1 MYVAISIQNV
11 SKRYRLGEISRGQL
25 LGDIHRWW
33 MRRKARNCIRR
44 DEVAAS
50 EPEEK
55 GDFWAL
61 KDISFDIK
69 EGETI
74 GIFGA
79 NGAGKSTLLKI
90 ISRITAPTTGLVR
103 IKGRV
108 GSLLEVGTGFHPEL
122 TGRDNIYLNG
132 AILGMN
138 RDEVKRKFDDIV
150 SFAGLEQFIDTPVKR
165 YSSGMYVRLA
175 FSVAAFLEPEILI
188 VDEVLSVGDQQFQD
202 RCIQRMEEIINEG
215 RTLLFVSHGAE
226 LVRQVCR
233 RAICLKHGAMIFDGD
248 VDEAFAAYTDS
259 TKPQAD
265 DSYEQTTDEPEP
277 VDNESTGV
285 KKWHDLSTAPGDETV
300 KLQAIRVVDY
310 YGRTV
315 DIVSI
320 AQSLTIEIDF
330 VVLKGGRFLQ
340 PILQL
345 VDDVGNTLFWS
356 TDTDPELRRTPREK
370 GRYKS
375 SMFVPHDFLA
385 PGTIIIHVGVVQIA
399 REFVNHASATDV
411 LSITVIEDP
420 SENSVRG
427 GYKGPV
433 PGLIRPRMK
442 WTMAK
447 LANRQVVASSQ
458 QQTASERRAR
468 DNCL

>member
-1 MYVAISIQNV
+1 MSFAISIQNV

-25 LGDIHRWW
+25 LADIHRWW
-33 MRRKARNCIRR
+33 MRRKAHKIATR
-44 DEVAAS
+44 EHLTGP
-50 EPEEK
+50 EPREA

-61 KDISFDIK
+61 RDISLDIK

-74 GIFGA
+74 GIIGA

-90 ISRITAPTTGLVR
+90 ISRITAPTTGVVR

-108 GSLLEVGTGFHPEL
+108 GSLLEVGTGFHPQL
-122 TGRDNIYLNG
+122 TGRDNVYLNG
-132 AILGMN
+132 AILGMT
-138 RDEVKRKFDDIV
+138 RGEVKSKFDDIV

-188 VDEVLSVGDQQFQD
+188 VDEVLSVGDQQFQEQ
-202 RCIQRMEEIINEG
+202 CIQRIKEIISDG
-215 RTLLFVSHGAE
+215 RTFLFVSHGAG
-226 LVRQVCR
+226 LVREVCE
-233 RAICLKHGAMIFDGD
+233 RAVFLKQGTMMFDGD
-248 VDEAFAAYTDS
+248 VDEAFDAYVDS
-259 TKPQAD
+259 QNSKPD
-265 DSYEQTTDEPEP
+265 ESPEQTLEVPDR
-277 VDNESTGV
+277 VDNDTTGV
-285 KKWHDLSTAPGDETV
+285 RKWQDLSTAPGDDIV
-300 KLQAIRVVDY
+300 KLHAVRVVDY
-310 YGRTV
+310 YDRAV
-315 DIVSI
+315 DIVST
-320 AQSLTIEIDF
+320 AQSLNIEIEF
-330 VVLKGGRFLQ
+330 IVLEEGRFLQ

-345 VDDVGNTLFWS
+345 TDDIGNTLFWS

-385 PGTIIIHVGVVQIA
+385 PGTIVIHVGIVQIA
-399 REFVNHASATDV
+399 GEFVSHVNATDA
-411 LSITVIEDP
+411 LSITVIDDP

-427 GYKGPV
+427 GYNGSI

-447 LANRQVVASSQ
+447 LANRQVAPSQ
-458 QQTASERRAR
+458 QPTI
-468 DNCL
+468 

>member
-1 MYVAISIQNV
+1 MSLAISIQNV
-11 SKRYRLGEISRGQL
+11 SKLYRLGETSRGQL
-25 LGDIHRWW
+25 LADIRHWW
-33 MRRKARNCIRR
+33 MRRRAQKTSNKDYPMEA
-44 DEVAAS
+44 ES
-50 EPEEK
+50 EEE
-55 GDFWAL
+55 GEFWAL

-74 GIFGA
+74 GIIGA

-122 TGRDNIYLNG
+122 TGRDNVYLNG
-132 AILGMN
+132 AILGMS
-138 RDEVKRKFDDIV
+138 RSEVKSKFDDIV
-150 SFAGLEQFIDTPVKR
+150 GFAGLEQFIYTPVKR

-188 VDEVLSVGDQQFQD
+188 IDEVLSVGDQQFQEQ
-202 RCIQRMEEIINEG
+202 CIQRMKQIINDG
-215 RTLLFVSHGAE
+215 RTLLFVSHGAR
-226 LVRQVCR
+226 LVRDVCG
-233 RAICLKHGAMIFDGD
+233 RAVCLKHGAMIFDGD
-248 VDEAFAAYTDS
+248 VDEAFDAYLESPKAESEDS
-259 TKPQAD
+259 PERTLEVPERVD
-265 DSYEQTTDEPEP
+265 DQTT
-277 VDNESTGV
+277 GV
-285 KKWHDLSTAPGDETV
+285 RKWHDLSEAPGDETV

-310 YGRTV
+310 YDRTV
-315 DIVSI
+315 DIVST
-320 AQSLTIEIDF
+320 AQSLTIEIEF
-330 VVLKGGRFLQ
+330 IVLKGGRFLQ
-340 PILQL
+340 PTLQL

-356 TDTDPELRRTPREK
+356 TDTDAELRRTPREK

-385 PGTIIIHVGVVQIA
+385 PGKIFIHVGVVQIA
-399 REFVNHASATDV
+399 HEFVNHANATDA

-427 GYKGPV
+427 GYNGLI

-442 WTMAK
+442 WTTAK
-447 LANRQVVASSQ
+447 VTNRQVAPPQ
-458 QQTASERRAR
+458 QQTA
-468 DNCL
+468 